1 MEITSRINQL
11 AEETAQAL
19 QGEQVPR
26 ETLRE
31 ALTFM
36 GEFLPKLD
44 NYSEDIRLAVLGIAC
59 FNAGANS
66 RGGAEA

>member
-1 MEITSRINQL
+1 METTRKVNQL

-19 QGEQVPR
+19 QIERVPR

-36 GEFLPKLD
+36 GEYLPKLD
-44 NYSEDIRLAVLGIAC
+44 NYSEDIRLAVLGIVC

-66 RGGAEA
+66 REGARA